1 MRVTKTKLS
10 FSVIG
15 FVYSKIADR
24 NYKKLKPEWNYYYYY
39 SSSSELLRISKI
51 RDYNAHKR
59 YYIDTRLSYYRLI

>member
-51 RDYNAHKR
+51 RDLLNNGRWTIMPHLDFLA
-59 YYIDTRLSYYRLI
+59 